1 MSTYNM
7 GSRALKH
14 RKQETGGSAVIV
26 GASLS
31 GLMSALSLSR
41 IGMKVTMLER
51 SERKAR
57 AGAALPVSDGLL
69 RRLTGRN
76 LGREALPSGPQAWAD
91 VHSSLRAAVDSD
103 PNIEIRAPARVRA
116 VDQDNRS
123 GWAVTDNGE
132 MVRADIVVGADGHAS
147 VVRRHVAPEHPDA
160 VFAGYLIWL
169 GIVDENA
176 IESAP
181 WPAQLAIL
189 EERNYCLNAY
199 YLPGAD
205 GSLAPGRRR
214 LGFGWYDAGR
224 NDLLRKTRT
233 IVDDVVQ
240 RTIRP
245 PNIPEA
251 TFQELAEEARAIW
264 PDPWREAILDCLA
277 RRAVI
282 GTPIGEYMPRRLSR
296 GRVCIVGDAAHVPS
310 PMTGRGFDAS
320 ALDALALAD
329 ALQDASARP
338 KMTGA
343 LHRYEA
349 SRLDAARELVRSGYG
364 FSRSFAPRETSR
376 SRATL

>member
-1 MSTYNM
+1 MEQ
-7 GSRALKH
+7 
-14 RKQETGGSAVIV
+14 RKQEAGGSAVIV

-57 AGAALPVSDGLL
+57 AGAALPVSEGLL

-76 LGREALPSGPQAWAD
+76 LGRDALPSGPQAWAD
-91 VHSSLRAAVDSD
+91 VHSSLRAVVDSD
-103 PNIEIRAPARVRA
+103 PNIRIRAPVGVRV
-116 VDQDNRS
+116 VDQDERS
-123 GWAVTDNGE
+123 AWAVTDSGE
-132 MVRADIVVGADGHAS
+132 FVRGDIVVGADGHGS
-147 VVRRHVAPEHPDA
+147 VVRRHVTPEHPDA

-169 GIVDENA
+169 GIVDE
-176 IESAP
+176 SAVKAPP

-189 EERNYCLNAY
+189 EQRNYCLNAY

-205 GSLAPGRRR
+205 GSLATGRRR

-224 NDLLRKTRT
+224 NDLLRTSRA
-233 IVDDVVQ
+233 IVGDVVQ

-245 PNIPEA
+245 PNIPDA

-296 GRVCIVGDAAHVPS
+296 GRVCMVGDAAHVPS

-329 ALQDASARP
+329 ALQEAPARRT
-338 KMTGA
+338 MTDA

-349 SRLDAARELVRSGYG
+349 GRLDAAQELVRSGYG
-364 FSRSFAPRETSR
+364 FSRSFAPQEASR
-376 SRATL
+376 GRPATLSSDKG